1 MSAPYPGR
9 QSPPPERQSGAQG
22 NDPPASGK
30 IGNSSVRPGPEF
42 GQQESDKSKAH
53 GLESNPTHPLEKLEE
68 AKYHKGTGN

>member
-9 QSPPPERQSGAQG
+9 QSPPPERQSGAQQ

-30 IGNSSVRPGPEF
+30 IADASVRPDAEF
-42 GQQESDKSKAH
+42 GQNESNESKAH

-68 AKYHKGTGN
+68 AKYKKGTGN